1 MYIGL
6 ELLEMYIGLWGVAR
20 DVHSSSGGELM
31 KKYIAPLCVK
41 GKGQSDTQYKTISIH
56 AVPAG
61 GHSLCKVT
69 NIGTWF
75 QFRSAVIAI
84 LKADQDQSKNITNLQ

>member
-56 AVPAG
+56 AQYLQVAIHCVKLQILVHG
-61 GHSLCKVT
+61 FSLEAL
-69 NIGTWF
+69 
-75 QFRSAVIAI
+75 S
-84 LKADQDQSKNITNLQ
+84 